1 MSLRYAMLVIALA
14 AAGTAGAQAP
24 SPKPAAKAVVKAADE
39 KEPVTVDAE
48 RIDGIGQLEVTA
60 RGRAEINQGDL
71 TIFGDYLKY
80 NQEFGRVDGD
90 GGVRLQMGV
99 DRFFGPRLRYSTLDD
114 TGLLEEPKFSM
125 QRDLPAH
132 GSAESVEFLARQKY
146 RLKGASYTTCQ
157 PGHEDWTVEAEEL
170 ELDYE
175 ADKGNAHWP
184 KLRFFDTTILASPYA
199 SFPLDNQRKSG
210 LLSPYYAHSSTRGI
224 EVGISYYWNIAP
236 ERDYTLT
243 PVFMTKRGT
252 LFKNDFRYIDRSYA
266 GQLRLEYMPGDEEL
280 QRDRGGVSFQHT
292 QTITPHLVTAIDYNR
307 VSDDR
312 YFVDLSSQVRT
323 VSIGNLQQDAYAVY
337 SNTLNGYPYSFQT
350 RVQRFQ
356 TLQDPL
362 APIVPPYARVPQLN
376 FTTSANDLGGF
387 LDTGF
392 TAEYVRFLHPTLV
405 QGSRISANPTFATPV
420 LNPGWFFTPKAGLRY
435 AGYSIENTPV
445 GTSNN
450 PAVTIPWASLDTG
463 LVFERPTT
471 WFGDALSQTLEPRLY
486 YVYVPFRNQDQI
498 PVFDTALADFNFAQL
513 FSENR
518 FTGGDRF
525 GDANQLTFAVT
536 TRILQQGGQERFRAT
551 LGQRYYFSDERVSLT
566 PTSTLRTYNTS
577 DYLASIGGRAT
588 KATAFDLTTQYNQ
601 REDRF
606 ERYSVSAR
614 YNPELAKVVNASYRF
629 NADPLNPIRQVDISG
644 QWPFARGW
652 YAVGRYNYS
661 LLDHRIVDG
670 VAAIEYNAGCWVFR
684 GAIQR
689 LQAAAQIAST
699 SIFFQLEFTG
709 VGQLGTDEIVT
720 LLKRSVPGY
729 AVTNPTDPTLSPP
742 ALRQRLPFEQTY

>member
-1 MSLRYAMLVIALA
+1 MPLRSAMLVIALA
-14 AAGTAGAQAP
+14 AAGSAAAQVPA
-24 SPKPAAKAVVKAADE
+24 KPADE

-90 GGVRLQMGV
+90 GGVRMQVGV

-114 TGLLEEPKFSM
+114 TGVIDEPKFSL

-132 GSAESVEFLARQKY
+132 GSADSVEFLARQKY
-146 RLKGASYTTCQ
+146 RLKNAVYTTCQ
-157 PGHEDWTVEAEEL
+157 PGHEDWTVEADQL

-175 ADKGNAHWP
+175 AEKGNARWP
-184 KLRFFDTTILASPYA
+184 RLRFFDTTILTSPYA
-199 SFPLDNQRKSG
+199 SFPLDNQRRSG

-252 LFKNDFRYIDRSYA
+252 LFKNDFRYLDRSYA
-266 GQLRLEYMPGDEEL
+266 GQLRLEYMPHDEEL

-292 QTITPHLVTAIDYNR
+292 QRITPHLQTAIDYNR

-323 VSIGNLQQDAYAVY
+323 VSVGNLQQDAYAVY
-337 SNTLNGYPYSFQT
+337 SDTISGYPYSFQT
-350 RVQRFQ
+350 RVQQFQ

-362 APIVPPYARVPQLN
+362 APIVPPYARLPQLN
-376 FTTSANDLGGF
+376 FTTSANDLAGF

-392 TAEYVRFLHPTLV
+392 TGEYVRFVHPTLV
-405 QGSRISANPTFATPV
+405 QGSRISASPTFAAPV

-435 AGYSIENTPV
+435 AGYSIENTPA
-445 GTSNN
+445 GTSDN
-450 PAVTIPWASLDTG
+450 PAVTIPWGSLDTG
-463 LVFERPTT
+463 MVFERPTS

-486 YVYVPFRNQDQI
+486 YVYVPFRDQDQI

-536 TRILQQGGQERFRAT
+536 SRILQPGGQERFRAT
-551 LGQRYYFSDERVSLT
+551 LGQRYYFSDERVALT
-566 PTSTLRTYNTS
+566 PTSTLRTYRAS
-577 DYLASIGGRAT
+577 DYLASVGGRVT
-588 KATAFDLTTQYNQ
+588 KATAFDVTTQYNQ
-601 REDRF
+601 RDDRF

-614 YNPELAKVVNASYRF
+614 YNPELAKVFNASYRF

-644 QWPFARGW
+644 QWPFAPGW

-661 LLDHRIVDG
+661 LLDKRLVDG

-699 SIFFQLEFTG
+699 SIFFQLEFIG
-709 VGQLGTDEIVT
+709 VGQVGTDEIVT

-729 AVTNPTDPTLSPP
+729 SVTNPTDPTLSPP